1 MLLVGDVDAA
11 LDDER
16 DGEDDK
22 EDDGVAE
29 RVWDAVLAVLD
40 EAEDENDSLSLA
52 VPVEAALGGD
62 ITVSVALPVPER
74 DILIVALGDALRET
88 DLVALALSD
97 AVLVVLAE
105 KV

>member
-52 VPVEAALGGD
+52 VPVD

-74 DILIVALGDALRET
+74 DILIAALGDALRET